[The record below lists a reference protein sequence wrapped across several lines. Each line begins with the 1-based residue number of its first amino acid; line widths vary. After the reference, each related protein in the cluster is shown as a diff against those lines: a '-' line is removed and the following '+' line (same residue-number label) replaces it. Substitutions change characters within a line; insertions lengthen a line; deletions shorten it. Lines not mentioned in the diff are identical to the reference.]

1 MRTVDDIFVVK
12 VSISNMWSIIKGRIW
27 GHEEKVGPK
36 ILLGKDKRW
45 EGGGGGGH
53 PTKRVG
59 LFEILGITGK
69 VYRYLSLLVETWK
82 PLDI

>member
-1 MRTVDDIFVVK
+1 MCTVDDIFVVK
-12 VSISNMWSIIKGRIW
+12 VSISNMWSMIKGRIW

-36 ILLGKDKRW
+36 ILLGKGKR
-45 EGGGGGGH
+45 GGH

-59 LFEILGITGK
+59 LFEILGITRK
-69 VYRYLSLLVETWK
+69 VYLYLSLLVETWK

>member
-36 ILLGKDKRW
+36 ILLGKDKR
-45 EGGGGGGH
+45 EGGGG
-53 PTKRVG
+53 
-59 LFEILGITGK
+59 
-69 VYRYLSLLVETWK
+69 
-82 PLDI
+82 DIRQKE